1 MKNQL
6 KEGFIDKLFGM
17 IAKGRID
24 RTTKD
29 LMKKDPKFA
38 KAVKDSKDAQERMKA
53 RLRLRYPDAG
63 I

>member
-29 LMKKDPKFA
+29 LMKKNPKFA
-38 KAVKDSKDAQERMKA
+38 KAVKDSKKAQDNVKDI
-53 RLRLRYPDAG
+53 LRKMYPNAG